1 MAILYTGMQ
10 LVSLSPGLQSFLDA
24 NLWRS
29 LVKFGISRARPT
41 QRACRAGLRKQLRPS
56 ISQNLIHTS
65 EAFLDTSNAGSVLFS
80 SIYTDIA
87 QNRDNLHNR
96 TETTLNILSITP
108 LVASARIT
116 TFLYLQMTVT
126 LTKKILLISRFQN

>member
-1 MAILYTGMQ
+1 MLG
-10 LVSLSPGLQSFLDA
+10 P
-24 NLWRS
+24 S
-29 LVKFGISRARPT
+29 LVDLLA
-41 QRACRAGLRKQLRPS
+41 
-56 ISQNLIHTS
+56 
-65 EAFLDTSNAGSVLFS
+65 LDSNIPLNAVLFS